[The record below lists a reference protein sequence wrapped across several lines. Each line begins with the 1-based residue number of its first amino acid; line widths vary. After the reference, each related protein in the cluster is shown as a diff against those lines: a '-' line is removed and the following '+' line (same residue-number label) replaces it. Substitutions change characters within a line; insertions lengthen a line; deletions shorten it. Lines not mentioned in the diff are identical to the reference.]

1 MARSCCA
8 GILGLLIVFAPQSSH
23 AQSQLARTFVSSV
36 NGNDANDCNRAT
48 PCRTFQRAHD
58 NTLPSG
64 EITVLDAGGYGA
76 VNITKNISIINDG
89 VGEAGILVS
98 GGNTGVAIH
107 AGPGDAVT
115 LRGLTIKGIGFGGGN
130 GIVFTTGKILGVEN
144 CTVRN
149 MDGGAIAGKGI
160 AFTPTTANAKLSV
173 SNTVVSDNLR
183 NGIVIQPVVSQPNT
197 ASSAV
202 LTRVE
207 VRNNGG
213 DGVIVD
219 GESSGA
225 NSVEATISDSVAAF
239 NGGTG
244 IRAFTQNSTAPV
256 LVKVVR
262 SLLARNGVG
271 VGSDGG
277 GLALLYLMGNTFLEG
292 VELNNPDNNIRS
304 FGDND
309 LFASPPLVNKH

>member
-1 MARSCCA
+1 
-8 GILGLLIVFAPQSSH
+8 
-23 AQSQLARTFVSSV
+23 V

-76 VNITKNISIINDG
+76 VNITKNISITNDG

-98 GGNTGVAIH
+98 GGNTGVAVN

-130 GIVFTTGKILGVEN
+130 GIVFTTGKALSVEN
-144 CTVRN
+144 CTIRN

-160 AFTPTTANAKLSV
+160 VFTPTTANASLSV

-183 NGIVIQPVVSQPNT
+183 TGIVIQPLVSQPNSV
-197 ASSAV
+197 SSAV

-213 DGVIVD
+213 DGIIVD

-225 NSVEATISDSVAAF
+225 NGVTAVIADSVAAF

-244 IRAFTQNSTAPV
+244 IRAFSPNGAATV
-256 LVKVVR
+256 EIKLVR
-262 SLLARNGVG
+262 SLLVRNGVG

-277 GLALLYLMGNTFLEG
+277 GLALLILSGNTFLEG
-292 VELNNPDNNIRS
+292 IELNNPDNHIES
-304 FGDND
+304 YGDNN
-309 LFASPPLVNKH
+309 LFTSVPVLNKH

>member
-1 MARSCCA
+1 MARSNGAC
-8 GILGLLIVFAPQSSH
+8 ILALLIVLAPQSSR
-23 AQSQLARTFVSSV
+23 AQSQLARTFVSLV

-98 GGNTGVAIH
+98 GGNTGAAIN
-107 AGPGDAVT
+107 AGAGDAVT

-130 GIVFTTGKILGVEN
+130 GIVFTAGKALSVEN

-160 AFTPTTANAKLSV
+160 AFTPTTASAKLSV

-183 NGIVIQPVVSQPNT
+183 TGIVIQPVVSESN
-197 ASSAV
+197 SISRAV

-213 DGVIVD
+213 DGILVD
-219 GESSGA
+219 GESAGFD
-225 NSVEATISDSVAAF
+225 VEVTIADSVAAF
-239 NGGTG
+239 NGGVG
-244 IRAFTQNSTAPV
+244 FRAFSLSGAAQV
-256 LVKVVR
+256 FVKLVR
-262 SLLARNGVG
+262 SLLASNGVG

-277 GLALLYLMGNTFLEG
+277 GTALVFLSGNTF
-292 VELNNPDNNIRS
+292 VQTIELQNPDNNVRS
-304 FGDND
+304 YGDNEM
-309 LFASPPLVNKH
+309 FTSPILVSKH